1 MAMLLKDDESHF
13 TQPEDQIVK
22 GILRKF
28 SRSVSKLPR
37 WMTRSRFRARTQI
50 TAGEQKQG
58 AKPTRIKAVAD
69 WFSSI
74 RNLLVNILIIAVVI
88 LVPYVLVTQVK
99 STSIT
104 VRPISVPEGLSKSGY
119 TPEVF
124 AMRVATEMARIDRE
138 AGTLM
143 PRKGI
148 AWSEAKPDIQ
158 IPGESISLRAV
169 VQYIKEFLDIK
180 DIIVSIDVTGD
191 KSGYIAQIRIIGG
204 PYNGKQGSAISLL
217 NHNYDEFVLKV
228 AEEAMHI
235 AQPYV
240 WASYV
245 TSVEEARCDNNK
257 PFNSSKCIA
266 LYDEILN
273 TSLSD
278 HDRKWALL
286 GKGYVLGKLGANEE
300 EIECYRKAT
309 KIDPKFA
316 DAYFNW
322 GNALQALNKHDE
334 AILKYEKAIELDP
347 KFVDA
352 RKSRS
357 PDSGAVSGSPFIQE
371 GRAVRQPGIH

>member
-1 MAMLLKDDESHF
+1 MLLKDEESDL

-28 SRSVSKLPR
+28 YRNVSRLPR
-37 WMTRSRFRARTQI
+37 WMTRSRIRAKTRI
-50 TAGEQKQG
+50 PAGQQKQE
-58 AKPTRIKAVAD
+58 AKPTRIKALAE
-69 WFSSI
+69 WFSSF

-104 VRPISVPEGLSKSGY
+104 VRPISVPEMLSKSGY

-169 VQYIKEFLDIK
+169 VQYIKEFLNIK

-191 KSGYIAQIRIIGG
+191 ENGYIAQIRIIGG
-204 PYNGKQGSAISLL
+204 PYNGKQGRAISPIG
-217 NHNYDEFVLKV
+217 HNYDEFVLKV
-228 AEEAMHI
+228 AEEAMYLS
-235 AQPYV
+235 QPYV

-245 TSVEEARCDNNK
+245 TSVEEARCDDHK
-257 PFNSSKCIA
+257 SFNASKCIA

-286 GKGYVLGKLGANEE
+286 GKGYVLGKSGPNEE

-322 GNALQALNKHDE
+322 GNALQALNKPSE
-334 AILKYEKAIELDP
+334 AILKFEKAIELDP
-347 KFVDA
+347 KFAAA
-352 RKSRS
+352 RKSRL
-357 PDSGAVSGSPFIQE
+357 PDSGAVSGSPSIRQ
-371 GRAVRQPGIH
+371 GQAVRQPGIH